1 MNFGPNFQENDSF
14 HATMEADDGFAADF
28 GQVNIEVGASYN
40 DLRNKPTLNGRTI
53 QGDVQEADPTV
64 PDWAKAP
71 VKPKYSADEV
81 GAIPVGA
88 KLGAADLE
96 YMWDTTE
103 I

>member
-1 MNFGPNFQENDSF
+1 MNFDVEFRIDDDFPIAMEENQLLNVRF
-14 HATMEADDGFAADF
+14 DGIAIPI
-28 GQVNIEVGASYN
+28 GQDYN

-71 VKPKYSADEV
+71 VKPEYSAAEV
-81 GAIPVGA
+81 GAIPA
-88 KLGAADLE
+88 DAILGAADLE